1 MIFMQFKK
9 ISAAFTIGI
18 LSLTVLTAC
27 GSAGQSDSGKSTDDP
42 GQMETAEVSGSSK
55 QTDTSSQ
62 SNDLGES
69 DTSGMDESDLAM
81 LEGTFRPSDLAM
93 PRQEEYSYPFMGL
106 DAVLPESLMERMDRK
121 EVAMLTSEDVT
132 EDLSAVKYAFLS
144 WNIMTEEQKNAEVEK
159 MGNGYYDWADSLER
173 IGTLGV
179 FQSDLEENLDE
190 LTGCTRHQEIGQ
202 SADGAYRYY
211 LSTNPK
217 ADGEL
222 TDEVKQIKAAVTAM
236 APFQQT
242 SAFDQPFEENN
253 VTNVGEFT
261 TQDINGKTCTQEIF
275 QDYDLTMVNVFATWC
290 SPCVNEIPDLEKLH
304 KEMAE
309 KGVNVIGIV
318 MDAADDSGNPDQ
330 EAIDKAKILAERTK
344 ATYPFLL
351 PDPTRLNGRLNGI
364 NAYPE
369 TFFVDRDGN
378 IVGETYSGSS
388 SFEDWKETVLYEL
401 ESLKGADS

>member
-1 MIFMQFKK
+1 
-9 ISAAFTIGI
+9 
-18 LSLTVLTAC
+18 
-27 GSAGQSDSGKSTDDP
+27 
-42 GQMETAEVSGSSK
+42 
-55 QTDTSSQ
+55 
-62 SNDLGES
+62 
-69 DTSGMDESDLAM
+69 
-81 LEGTFRPSDLAM
+81 
-93 PRQEEYSYPFMGL
+93 
-106 DAVLPESLMERMDRK
+106 
-121 EVAMLTSEDVT
+121 
-132 EDLSAVKYAFLS
+132 
-144 WNIMTEEQKNAEVEK
+144 
-159 MGNGYYDWADSLER
+159 
-173 IGTLGV
+173 
-179 FQSDLEENLDE
+179 
-190 LTGCTRHQEIGQ
+190 
-202 SADGAYRYY
+202 
-211 LSTNPK
+211 
-217 ADGEL
+217 
-222 TDEVKQIKAAVTAM
+222 M